1 MAIEIVDLQY
11 PLKTVIFHSFVSLP
25 EGMALFFC
33 SLACPISD
41 AEQASEFSAG
51 HIIQL
56 ISIYEMTKV
65 NNRRG
70 GMLLR

>member
-1 MAIEIVDLQY
+1 
-11 PLKTVIFHSFVSLP
+11 
-25 EGMALFFC
+25 
-33 SLACPISD
+33 LACPISD

-65 NNRRG
+65 SNRRG